1 MIKASFDCAGNTKG
15 GYLFMSLGENIQF
28 LRKKEN
34 ITQEQFA
41 ERLEVSRQ
49 SVSKWESDTAYPE
62 MEKIL
67 QMCELFHVSM
77 DDLVRNDVSTLYIED
92 QAEYETHMNSYS
104 RMITTGVGLIL
115 FGLSMMFFLEG
126 MNARFLWF
134 WEEYYDDVLGK
145 SVREGREGI
154 FAFVLLIF
162 VAAAVALFIV
172 AGLRHGNFWEE
183 HPYLPQLYRREE
195 IKAFR
200 NRFTAMI
207 AAGVTIILIDV
218 IIMVGVDSFFPVI
231 DDSAAGENLMAAFF
245 FLLLTVAVSLFVYAG
260 TQSAKYDIDHW
271 NEMHDKTSEV
281 YRKDK
286 LTGMLC
292 GCIMIAATIIYLIGG
307 FCFGAWGIGAAVIYS
322 VGGLLCGITAIV
334 IDHCDLNKGK
344 KESEEEDAAEATD
357 GAEKAKDRIE
367 K

>member
-1 MIKASFDCAGNTKG
+1 
-15 GYLFMSLGENIQF
+15 MSLGENLQF

-49 SVSKWESDTAYPE
+49 SVSKWESDQAYPE

-77 DDLVRNDVSTLYIED
+77 DDLVRNDVSTVYAGD
-92 QAEYETHMNSYS
+92 QAEYETHMNGFSK
-104 RMITTGVGLIL
+104 MITAGVGLIL

-126 MNARFLWF
+126 LNARFLWF
-134 WEEYYDDVLGK
+134 CEEYYDDVLGQ
-145 SVREGREGI
+145 SVRAGREGI

-200 NRFTAMI
+200 NRYTAMI
-207 AAGVTIILIDV
+207 AAGVTLILIDV
-218 IIMVGVDSFFPVI
+218 IIMTGVDSFFPVL
-231 DDSAAGENLMAAFF
+231 DDSAAGDNLMAAFF

-260 TQSAKYDIDHW
+260 TQSAKYHIDNW
-271 NEMHDKTSEV
+271 NEMHDKTSEA

-286 LTGMLC
+286 LTGTIC
-292 GCIMIAATIIYLIGG
+292 ACIMIAATIIYLIEG
-307 FCFGAWGIGAAVIYS
+307 FCFGEWGIGAAVTYS
-322 VGGLLCGITAIV
+322 VGGLLCGIAAIV
-334 IDHCDLNKGK
+334 IDHCDLDK
-344 KESEEEDAAEATD
+344 KKKKNEEADVAAETDGVEEEKAD
-357 GAEKAKDRIE
+357 GKE
-367 K
+367 

>member
-1 MIKASFDCAGNTKG
+1 
-15 GYLFMSLGENIQF
+15 MSLGENLQF

-49 SVSKWESDTAYPE
+49 SVSKWESDSAYPE

-77 DDLVRNDVSTLYIED
+77 DDLVRNDVSAIYIGD
-92 QAEYETHMNSYS
+92 RTEYETHMNNYS
-104 RMITTGVGLIL
+104 RMITAGVGLIL

-126 MNARFLWF
+126 LNARFLWF
-134 WEEYYDDVLGK
+134 YEEYYDALGQF
-145 SVREGREGI
+145 VREGREGV
-154 FAFVLLIF
+154 FSFVLLIF
-162 VAAAVALFIV
+162 VTIAVALFIV

-183 HPYLPQLYRREE
+183 HPYLPQMYRREE
-195 IKAFR
+195 VKAFR

-207 AAGVTIILIDV
+207 ATGVTVILIDV
-218 IIMVGVDSFFPVI
+218 IIMAGVESFFPMLG
-231 DDSAAGENLMAAFF
+231 DSAVGESLKIALF
-245 FLLLTVAVSLFVYAG
+245 FLLLTAAVSLFVYAG
-260 TQSAKYDIDHW
+260 TQSAKYDIDNW
-271 NEMHDKTSEV
+271 NVMHDKTSEA

-292 GCIMIAATIIYLIGG
+292 GCIMIVATIIYLIGG

-322 VGGLLCGITAIV
+322 VGGLLCGIAAIV
-334 IDHCDLNKGK
+334 VDHCKLDKGK
-344 KESEEEDAAEATD
+344 KKNKEEDAAGETEEEE
-357 GAEKAKDRIE
+357 EKKGSIE

>member
-1 MIKASFDCAGNTKG
+1 
-15 GYLFMSLGENIQF
+15 MSLGENIQF

-77 DDLVRNDVSTLYIED
+77 DDLVRNDVSTLYIGD
-92 QAEYETHMNSYS
+92 QTEYEAHMNSYS
-104 RMITTGVGLIL
+104 RMITAGVGLIL

-126 MNARFLWF
+126 LKARFFWF

-154 FAFVLLIF
+154 FAFVFLIF
-162 VAAAVALFIV
+162 VTIAVALFIV

-195 IKAFR
+195 VKAFR

-218 IIMVGVDSFFPVI
+218 MILIGMESFFPMLEES
-231 DDSAAGENLMAAFF
+231 DAGEYLMGAFF
-245 FLLLTVAVSLFVYAG
+245 FLLITAAVSLFVYAG

-271 NEMHDKTSEV
+271 NVMHDKTSEA

-292 GCIMIAATIIYLIGG
+292 GCIMIVATGIYLIGG
-307 FCFGAWGIGAAVIYS
+307 FCFGAWGISAAVIYS
-322 VGGLLCGITAIV
+322 VGGLLCGIAAIV
-334 IDHCDLNKGK
+334 VDHCNLDKGK
-344 KESEEEDAAEATD
+344 KKSEEATAAGETE
-357 GAEKAKDRIE
+357 GAEE
-367 K
+367 E